1 MKIIVFSPNF
11 FQLHMEELAGSI
23 TTASEL
29 QIVGYDDFQELLNL
43 YPRYAYGSDCFL
55 FTSITALYV
64 IKKKYPGSKKK
75 LHVLDTD
82 SGHYWQAI
90 AQILASDKP
99 VNPKRIPV
107 DFLLFH
113 SEAYTI
119 DHLVK
124 LWGHAIISP
133 QVEPYLE
140 NASLEELLTSR
151 ARMAQRLCRMWDDNQ
166 IDMVFCGCIGIIPWL
181 EEKNIPYVCAY
192 PSRISLAEAV
202 SKIESELAYQQLYDS
217 LPSVILVSRP
227 QEASCGYSQEELR
240 SALLDLKAKMQYG
253 TVLEEVD
260 SLFYIHTTARVISI
274 LTKNLTICGIRDLI
288 GRKYSISPISV
299 GYGVGRNLAEA
310 RNHAELALRE
320 SVSHQESF
328 YLDERNVL
336 IGPLDG
342 SNPFFADSKLMNRC
356 AELAQ
361 KACIS
366 SNTMRKIMF
375 IVDFNRS
382 EEVTAPELAHFLGV
396 TVRNA
401 NRILA
406 SLTENGVAEVI
417 GTRLISSTGRP
428 SNVYRLKVLEA

>member
-1 MKIIVFSPNF
+1 MKIIVFSPDYF
-11 FQLHMEELAGSI
+11 KMHMEELAGSL

-29 QIVGYDDFQELLNL
+29 QVVGYDDFEDLLDL
-43 YPRYAYGSDCFL
+43 YPRYEDRADCFL
-55 FTSITALYV
+55 FTSATALYV
-64 IKKKYPGSKKK
+64 IKKKYPDTKKK
-75 LHVLDTD
+75 LYVLDTD

-90 AQILASDKP
+90 AQILASDQP

-113 SEAYTI
+113 GEAYTT
-119 DHLVK
+119 DHLVT
-124 LWGHAIISP
+124 LWGHKIISP
-133 QVEPYLE
+133 QVEPFLE
-140 NASLEELLTSR
+140 NASLDELLTSR
-151 ARMAQRLCRMWDDNQ
+151 ARMAQKLCQMWDDNE

-181 EEKNIPYVCAY
+181 EKKKIPFVCAY

-202 SKIESELAYQQLYDS
+202 SKIESELAHQQLQDL
-217 LPSVILVSRP
+217 LPSVILVARP
-227 QEASCGYSQEELR
+227 QAESCSYSQEDLR
-240 SALLDLKAKMQYG
+240 SALLDLKTKMQYG
-253 TVLEEVD
+253 TVLEEIN
-260 SLFYIHTTARVISI
+260 SFFYIHTTAKAVSI
-274 LTKNLTICGIRDLI
+274 LTKNLTICGICDLI
-288 GRKYSISPISV
+288 KRKYSIFPVSV
-299 GYGVGRNLAEA
+299 GYGIGKNLVEA

-320 SVSHQESF
+320 SFFQRASF
-328 YLDERNVL
+328 YLDDRNVL

-342 SNPFFADSKLMNRC
+342 ANPFFADSKLMNRC

-375 IVDFNRS
+375 IVDFNQS
-382 EEVTAPELAHFLGV
+382 AELTAPELAHFLGV

-428 SNVYRLKVLEA
+428 SKVYRLNVLDA

>member
-1 MKIIVFSPNF
+1 MKIIVYSPSY
-11 FQLHMEELAGSI
+11 FQLHMEELAGSL

-29 QIVGYDDFQELLNL
+29 QVVGYDDFEDLLEL
-43 YPRYAYGSDCFL
+43 YPRYADCADCFL
-55 FTSITALYV
+55 FTSMTALYV
-64 IKKKYPGSKKK
+64 VKKKYPDTKKR

-90 AQILASDKP
+90 AQILASEKP

-124 LWGHAIISP
+124 LWGHKIISP
-133 QVEPYLE
+133 QVEPFLE
-140 NASLEELLTSR
+140 KASLDELLTSR
-151 ARMAQRLCRMWDDNQ
+151 ARMAQTLCRMWDDNE

-181 EEKNIPYVCAY
+181 EEKNIPFVCAY

-202 SKIESELAYQQLYDS
+202 SKMESELTHQQLYDS
-217 LPSVILVSRP
+217 LPSVILVARP
-227 QEASCGYSQEELR
+227 QAESCNYTQEQLR
-240 SALLDLKAKMQYG
+240 AALLDLKAKMQYG
-253 TVLEEVD
+253 TVLEEENAF
-260 SLFYIHTTARVISI
+260 FYIHTTAKVVSI

-288 GRKYSISPISV
+288 CRKYSLSPVSV
-299 GYGVGRNLAEA
+299 GYGVGRNLVEA
-310 RNHAELALRE
+310 RSHAELALRE
-320 SVSHQESF
+320 SFFRRESF
-328 YLDERNVL
+328 YLDSRNVL

-361 KACIS
+361 KAGIS

-375 IVDFNRS
+375 IVDLNQS
-382 EEVTAPELAHFLGV
+382 AEVTAPELAHFLGV

-406 SLTENGVAEVI
+406 SLTENEVAEVI
-417 GTRLISSTGRP
+417 GTRLVSSTGRP
-428 SNVYRLKVLEA
+428 SKVYRLNVLDA

>member
-1 MKIIVFSPNF
+1 MKIIVFSPDYF
-11 FQLHMEELAGSI
+11 KMHMEELAGSL

-29 QIVGYDDFQELLNL
+29 QVVGYDDFEDLLDL
-43 YPRYAYGSDCFL
+43 YPRYEDRADCFL
-55 FTSITALYV
+55 FTSATALYV
-64 IKKKYPGSKKK
+64 IKKKYPDTKKK
-75 LHVLDTD
+75 LYVLDTD

-90 AQILASDKP
+90 AQILASDQP
-99 VNPKRIPV
+99 VTPKRIPV

-113 SEAYTI
+113 GEAYTT
-119 DHLVK
+119 DHLVT
-124 LWGHAIISP
+124 LWGHKIISP
-133 QVEPYLE
+133 QVEPFLE
-140 NASLEELLTSR
+140 NASLDELLTSR
-151 ARMAQRLCRMWDDNQ
+151 ARMAQKLCQMWDDNE

-181 EEKNIPYVCAY
+181 EKKKIPFVCAY

-202 SKIESELAYQQLYDS
+202 SKIESELAHQQLQDL
-217 LPSVILVSRP
+217 LPSVILVARP
-227 QEASCGYSQEELR
+227 QAESCSYSQEDLR
-240 SALLDLKAKMQYG
+240 SALLDLKTKMQYG
-253 TVLEEVD
+253 TVLEEIN
-260 SLFYIHTTARVISI
+260 SFFYIHTTAKAVSI
-274 LTKNLTICGIRDLI
+274 LTKNLTICGICDLI
-288 GRKYSISPISV
+288 KRKYSIFPVSV
-299 GYGVGRNLAEA
+299 GYGIGKNLVEA

-320 SVSHQESF
+320 SFFQRASF
-328 YLDERNVL
+328 YLDDRNVL

-342 SNPFFADSKLMNRC
+342 ANPFFADSKLMNRC

-375 IVDFNRS
+375 IVDFNQS
-382 EEVTAPELAHFLGV
+382 AELTAPELAHFLGV

-428 SNVYRLKVLEA
+428 SKVYRLNVLDA

>member
-1 MKIIVFSPNF
+1 MKIIVFSPDYF
-11 FQLHMEELAGSI
+11 KMHMEELAGSL

-29 QIVGYDDFQELLNL
+29 QVVGYDDFEDLLDL
-43 YPRYAYGSDCFL
+43 YPQYEDRADCFL
-55 FTSITALYV
+55 FTSATALYV
-64 IKKKYPGSKKK
+64 IKKKYPDTKKK
-75 LHVLDTD
+75 LYVLDTD

-90 AQILASDKP
+90 AQILASDQP

-113 SEAYTI
+113 GEAYTI
-119 DHLVK
+119 DHLVT
-124 LWGHAIISP
+124 LWGHKIISP
-133 QVEPYLE
+133 QVEPFLE
-140 NASLEELLTSR
+140 NASLDELLTSR
-151 ARMAQRLCRMWDDNQ
+151 ARMAQKLCQMWDDNE

-181 EEKNIPYVCAY
+181 EKKKIPFVCAY

-202 SKIESELAYQQLYDS
+202 SKIESELAHQQLQDL
-217 LPSVILVSRP
+217 LPSVILVARP
-227 QEASCGYSQEELR
+227 QAESCSYSQEDLR
-240 SALLDLKAKMQYG
+240 SALLDLKTKMQYG
-253 TVLEEVD
+253 TVLEEIN
-260 SLFYIHTTARVISI
+260 SFFYIHTTAKAVSI
-274 LTKNLTICGIRDLI
+274 LTKNLTICGICDLI
-288 GRKYSISPISV
+288 KRKYAISPVSV
-299 GYGVGRNLAEA
+299 GYGIGKNLVEA

-320 SVSHQESF
+320 SFFRRASF
-328 YLDERNVL
+328 YLDDRNVL

-342 SNPFFADSKLMNRC
+342 ANPFFADSKLMNRC

-375 IVDFNRS
+375 IVDFNQS
-382 EEVTAPELAHFLGV
+382 AELTAPELAHFLGV
-396 TVRNA
+396 TVRNS

-428 SNVYRLKVLEA
+428 SKVYRLNVLDA